1 MSWLAARLKQY
12 FESGPRYASLLLL
25 GVALAWPS
33 VAPARQVE
41 RRQVA
46 IAETSLPAQ
55 ARTTLVRISQG
66 GPFPFAK
73 DGIVFGNYEHQLPR
87 KPRGYYHEYTVT
99 TPGAR
104 SRGARR
110 IVCGGPT
117 RTPDICYYTHDHYA
131 SFQRIA
137 R

>member
-25 GVALAWPS
+25 GVALAWPGAAMAQS
-33 VAPARQVE
+33 AASGQYGVSEA
-41 RRQVA
+41 
-46 IAETSLPAQ
+46 SLPAQ
-55 ARTTLVRISQG
+55 ARTTLERIRQG

-73 DGIVFGNYEHQLPR
+73 DGIVFGNYERQLPR
-87 KPRGYYHEYTVT
+87 NVRGYYHEYTVT

-110 IVCGGPT
+110 IVCGGPR